1 MAQAAR
7 KPREDEI
14 EVDGG
19 MRYVVARSRRQEE
32 IFELCDRMMDIAAA
46 LFAVSGRELRDSSRA
61 NNNVARVRQVA
72 MYVTHVTFGITM
84 KDVGIGFGRDRTTVM
99 HACHTIEDLRDDDEF
114 DRIIALAERVAAAAL
129 ASRTYR

>member
-19 MRYVVARSRRQEE
+19 MRDAVARSRRQEE
-32 IFELCDRMMDIAAA
+32 IFEVCDRMMDIVAA